1 MKRFSNDSERL
12 EFALTAL
19 RNIASL
25 GTMCQAGPG
34 GNTMPDMVRIATAT
48 VQIIEKSQ
56 HEPAAEMSDLLL
68 EIHEQM

>member
-1 MKRFSNDSERL
+1 MNNFSNDSERL

-34 GNTMPDMVRIATAT
+34 GNTMPDMVRIARSTIQ
-48 VQIIEKSQ
+48 VIEKSQ
-56 HEPAAEMSDLLL
+56 HEPAAEMNDLLL